1 MRRAGILLHPTSL
14 PGPYGIGEIGP
25 YARTFLRWLD
35 AAGCSVW
42 QMLPLGPID
51 DSGSPYSSPSAS
63 ARNTLLLSIDDLV
76 DAGWLLKEERP
87 FVNASPHQVDFAA
100 ILDARTRVL
109 ARAGTRVAKQVDLDA
124 WSEARPWVR
133 PWATFAALAEENGG
147 RWTRWPQPL
156 RDRDP
161 DALASASDRLAPAIA
176 RAIGLQWLFD
186 QQWTALREEARKRGV
201 ELWGD
206 VPFFVSGE
214 GCETWMSRSLFRLD
228 ATGAPLAV
236 SGVPPDLFSDE
247 GQLWGHP
254 LYDEDAMREDA
265 YTWWGD
271 RMASVLELVDTVR
284 LDHFRGIAAYWEVPV
299 DGTAKDGK
307 WIPGPGQALLE
318 ALRERLGHLPFVA
331 EDLGV
336 ITPDVEAL
344 RDENHLPGMA
354 ILQFAF
360 STPASHGDAYNH
372 EFIPHQHRRRQV
384 CYPGTHDNDTTLG
397 WYQSSS
403 EKVRDQT
410 RRYLLTDGRDIAWAV
425 LHAAMRSVADTT
437 IIPMQD
443 VLALDGQSRMNVP
456 GRAKGNW
463 GWRMVDEA
471 VNLAVAQRL
480 REQVVIS
487 GRLRP
492 GASRRG

>member
-1 MRRAGILLHPTSL
+1 MRRAGVLLHPTSL

-25 YARTFLRWLD
+25 YARTYLRWLD
-35 AAGCSVW
+35 AAGCTIW

-51 DSGSPYSSPSAS
+51 ASGSPYSSPSAS

-76 DAGWLLKEERP
+76 DEGWLSKDERP
-87 FVNASPHQVDFAA
+87 YSDSNPHRLDFADA
-100 ILDARTRVL
+100 IATRAPVL
-109 ARAGTRVAKQVDLDA
+109 AKAGARVAARVDLDGWA
-124 WSEARPWVR
+124 KERSWVR
-133 PWATFAALAEENGG
+133 TWATFAALAEENGPA
-147 RWTRWPQPL
+147 WTKWPEPL

-161 DALASASDRLAPAIA
+161 DALAAASDRLAPAID
-176 RAIGLQWLFD
+176 REIGLQWLFD
-186 QQWTALREEARKRGV
+186 HQWTALREEARRRGV

-214 GCETWMSRSLFRLD
+214 GCETWCSRSLFRLD
-228 ATGAPLAV
+228 PTGAPLAL
-236 SGVPPDLFSDE
+236 SGVPPDLFSED

-254 LYDEDAMREDA
+254 LYDEDAMRADA
-265 YTWWGD
+265 YAWWGE
-271 RMASVLELVDTVR
+271 RVASVLELVDTVR
-284 LDHFRGIAAYWEVPV
+284 LDHFRGVAAYWEIPI
-299 DGTAKDGK
+299 DGTPKDGK
-307 WIPGPGQALLE
+307 WIPGPGQAMLE
-318 ALRERLGHLPFVA
+318 AVRERLGKLPFIA

-336 ITPDVEAL
+336 ITPDVHAL
-344 RDENHLPGMA
+344 RDENQLPGMA

-360 STPASHGDAYNH
+360 STPPTHGDSYNH
-372 EFIPHQHRRRQV
+372 DFIPHQHRKRQV
-384 CYPGTHDNDTTLG
+384 CYPGTHDNDTSVG
-397 WYQSSS
+397 WYQSAP
-403 EKVRDQT
+403 EKVRDQA
-410 RRYLLTDGRDIAWAV
+410 RRYLLTDGRDIAWSL

-443 VLALDGQSRMNVP
+443 VLSLDNHARMNVP
-456 GRAKGNW
+456 GRAHGNW

-480 REQVVIS
+480 REQVTIS